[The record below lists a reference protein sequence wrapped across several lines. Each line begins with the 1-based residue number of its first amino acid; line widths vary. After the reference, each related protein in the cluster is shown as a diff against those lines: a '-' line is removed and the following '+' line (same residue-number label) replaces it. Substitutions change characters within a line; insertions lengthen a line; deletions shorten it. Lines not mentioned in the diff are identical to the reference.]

1 MDVFLVKEKKMPAR
15 DYSGVA
21 GCFTAEVARDRG
33 KLVAN
38 VGNTSPTFVRAMMR
52 YKESGDARV
61 LYQ

>member
-21 GCFTAEVARDRG
+21 GCFTAEAARDRG

-38 VGNTSPTFVRAMMR
+38 AGNTSPTFVRAMMR